1 MIVANDLLWL
11 LLPVAATSGWWMAKR
26 SETRK
31 RRKSGTGL
39 SSDYYR
45 GLNYLLNEEQDKA
58 LEVFLRLME
67 IDSETIETH
76 FALGGLFRRRGEVE
90 RAIRIHQNILARP
103 SLEQSQRAVALLELA
118 KDYMH
123 AGLLDRAESLF
134 WELVKQ
140 RTQTAEA
147 LGYLLTIYQR
157 ENEWQ
162 KAIEIARQL
171 GGTKDKDTRPV
182 IAHCYCEIAVSQ
194 QQEGAIDKAIVS
206 LEKALSADPRSVR
219 ANILLGDLYFEQRD
233 YAAAYRSYLKIFQLD
248 EEFIPEVVDNVLA
261 CIANGVS
268 EHEFDNQIKTLSRE
282 GKSGM
287 LIPGLARYLYGTQ
300 GDSAAYDY
308 INEQLRKNPSLKALK
323 EWVELQQLKEHG
335 GDMRLVTID
344 TVLDKVIRQ
353 LPSYQCRHCG
363 YNSVVLH
370 WQCPG
375 CKTWS
380 STKPTMLTLMT

>member
-1 MIVANDLLWL
+1 MVINELLWL
-11 LLPVAATSGWWMAKR
+11 LLPVAAASGWWVAKR
-26 SETRK
+26 NEARK
-31 RRKSGTGL
+31 RRKSGSGL

-58 LEVFLRLME
+58 LEVFLRLVE

-103 SLEQSQRAVALLELA
+103 SLEQSQRTIALLELA

-134 WELVKQ
+134 SELIKQ
-140 RTQTAEA
+140 RAQATEA

-157 ENEWQ
+157 ENEWE
-162 KAIEIARQL
+162 KAIDTARQL
-171 GGTKDKDTRPV
+171 SGAKDQDARTV
-182 IAHCYCEIAVSQ
+182 IAHCYCEIAATQ
-194 QQEGAIDKAIVS
+194 QQEGVIDKAIVS

-219 ANILLGDLYFEQRD
+219 ANILLGDLYFKQRD
-233 YAAAYRSYLKIFQLD
+233 YAAAYRYYLKIFQLD
-248 EEFIPEVVDNVLA
+248 EEFIPEVLNNILA
-261 CIANGVS
+261 CIANGVPAQ
-268 EHEFDNQIKTLSRE
+268 EFEGQIKMLSRE

-300 GDSAAYDY
+300 GDVAAHDY
-308 INEQLRKNPSLKALK
+308 VDEQLRKNPSLKALK
-323 EWVELQQLKEHG
+323 EWVELQRLNDHG
-335 GDMRLVTID
+335 TDSRLTTINQ
-344 TVLDKVIRQ
+344 VIEKVIKQ
-353 LPSYQCRHCG
+353 LPGYQCRQCG

-380 STKPTMLTLMT
+380 STKPTALTLMA